1 MEGGESF
8 RLISDFS
15 LSLWLSESPVG
26 DSKFSLS
33 RDHQMGIW
41 SNLFD
46 VNDTFDLKE
55 KHTHHHFPFS
65 CMRFFWTKHGWIM
78 FVSFCI
84 MFGFGG
90 GIVIEQGQAYFLL
103 NLTSSSSSNHKKS
116 ETEDGVSSGYV
127 SLETL
132 DSKENTNFPW
142 LAKVCL
148 FLYVF
153 FWSSL
158 LRDRETV
165 AVGLL
170 RI

>member
-1 MEGGESF
+1 
-8 RLISDFS
+8 
-15 LSLWLSESPVG
+15 
-26 DSKFSLS
+26 
-33 RDHQMGIW
+33 
-41 SNLFD
+41 
-46 VNDTFDLKE
+46 
-55 KHTHHHFPFS
+55 
-65 CMRFFWTKHGWIM
+65 M

-127 SLETL
+127 SLEIL

-142 LAKVCL
+142 LTKVCL